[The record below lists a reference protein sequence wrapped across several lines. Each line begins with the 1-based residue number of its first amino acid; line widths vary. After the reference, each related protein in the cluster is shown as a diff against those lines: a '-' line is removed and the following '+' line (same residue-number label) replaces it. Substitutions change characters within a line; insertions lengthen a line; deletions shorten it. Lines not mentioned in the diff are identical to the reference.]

1 MKRKKENSDLTINKM
16 EAQGIIRKISIG
28 DLKEGITYVVGQNMM
43 RGKLEIEQ
51 ILHDTDYMINF
62 GINKYDVYV
71 SEIGS
76 DIVRVWKSFMN
87 GQISIEYEISVEDEI
102 V

>member
-1 MKRKKENSDLTINKM
+1 M

-28 DLKEGITYVVGQNMM
+28 DLKEGLTYVVGQKQN
-43 RGKLEIEQ
+43 RGRMTIVQ
-51 ILHDTDYMINF
+51 ILHDTHYLTEY

-71 SEIGS
+71 QE
-76 DIVRVWKSFMN
+76 DNTDYVKVWKSFMN
-87 GQISIEYEISVEDEI
+87 GQITVEYDIQVGDEL

>member
-1 MKRKKENSDLTINKM
+1 M

-28 DLKEGITYVVGQNMM
+28 DLKEGLTYVVGQKMKV
-43 RGKLEIEQ
+43 GEVVQ
-51 ILHDTDYMINF
+51 VLHDTMYLVEY

-71 SEIGS
+71 RADENI
-76 DIVRVWKSFMN
+76 RLWKSFMN
-87 GQISIEYEISVEDEI
+87 GQISVEYDIAVRYEV

>member
-1 MKRKKENSDLTINKM
+1 M

-28 DLKEGITYVVGQNMM
+28 DLKEGLTYVVGQKQN
-43 RGKLEIEQ
+43 RGRMTIVQ
-51 ILHDTDYMINF
+51 ILHDLNYLVEY

-71 SEIGS
+71 QEDGS
-76 DIVRVWKSFMN
+76 DYVKVWKSFMN
-87 GQISIEYEISVEDEI
+87 GQITVEYDIQIGDEL

>member
-1 MKRKKENSDLTINKM
+1 M

-28 DLKEGITYVVGQNMM
+28 DLKEGLTYVVGQAQN
-43 RGKLEIEQ
+43 RGRMIIVQ
-51 ILHDTDYMINF
+51 ILHDTSYLADY

-71 SEIGS
+71 REENADVIK
-76 DIVRVWKSFMN
+76 VWKSFMN
-87 GQISIEYEISVEDEI
+87 GQITVEYDIQVGDEL